1 MISLEA
7 LQRAQ
12 ADCKKAGHTVSA
24 RDISYAILTTHYED
38 SLIAYRCLF
47 GKDYDYNE
55 EYHTTYDQTAMMV
68 YLKQYVEMTLLERK
82 KVKKTEDISFEEN
95 KAYMLLL
102 KKQTEEAMANGE
114 LEKKDGLKILSDL
127 SVKLNDKFKV
137 SSDEKEQV
145 VIVNTKYDA
154 ICPSCGREVSRKPIS
169 KDEAMEMYD
178 LVERNENYM

>member
-38 SLIAYRCLF
+38 SLIAYRCIF

-68 YLKQYVEMTLLERK
+68 YLKQYVEMTLLEKK

-95 KAYMLLL
+95 KAYMLQL
-102 KKQTEEAMANGE
+102 KKQTEEAMANGDID
-114 LEKKDGLKILSDL
+114 KKDGLKILAQISTT
-127 SVKLNDKFKV
+127 LNDKFKV
-137 SSDEKEQV
+137 KDEATSQV
-145 VIVNTKYDA
+145 VVVNHKYDDL
-154 ICPSCGREVSRKPIS
+154 CPRCLTEIARRPIS
-169 KDEAMEMYD
+169 KEEAMEMYNLCEID
-178 LVERNENYM
+178 

>member
-68 YLKQYVEMTLLERK
+68 YLKQYVEMTLLEKK

-95 KAYMLLL
+95 KAYMLQL
-102 KKQTEEAMANGE
+102 KKQTEEAMANGDID
-114 LEKKDGLKILSDL
+114 KKDALKILAQISTT
-127 SVKLNDKFKV
+127 LNDKFKV
-137 SSDEKEQV
+137 KDEAASQV
-145 VIVNTKYDA
+145 VVVNTKYNSL
-154 ICPSCGREVSRKPIS
+154 CECGKELYIPTKE
-169 KDEAMEMYD
+169 DLMEMYG
-178 LVERNENYM
+178 LVEKT